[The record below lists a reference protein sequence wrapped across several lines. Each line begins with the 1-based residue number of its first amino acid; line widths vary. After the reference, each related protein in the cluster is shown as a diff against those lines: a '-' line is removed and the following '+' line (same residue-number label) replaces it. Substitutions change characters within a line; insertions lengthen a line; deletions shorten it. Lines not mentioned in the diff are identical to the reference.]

1 MFTAV
6 GITSLRRPG
15 HDAVH
20 TGSLR
25 HPHHTAGETRCFYVD
40 ALGLEVG
47 ARPPLTVPG
56 YWLYADGRPVVH
68 RIECGARYAT
78 DVFGQPIHALRGP
91 AGPGVDH
98 LAFRA
103 SGLSTLRAHLTAL
116 GIPYRELAMPAAD
129 LHQVF
134 VVDPNGV
141 IAELNF
147 QASLETA

>member
-1 MFTAV
+1 MT
-6 GITSLRRPG
+6 L
-15 HDAVH
+15 H
-20 TGSLR
+20 TPDHCAIRTTRLE
-25 HPHHTAGETRCFYVD
+25 ETRRFYVD

-68 RIECGARYAT
+68 LIECGARYAA

-103 SGLSTLRAHLTAL
+103 AARRPCAHT
-116 GIPYRELAMPAAD
+116 
-129 LHQVF
+129 
-134 VVDPNGV
+134 
-141 IAELNF
+141 
-147 QASLETA
+147 